1 MGSQQEDSYWGAG
14 TLIDRA
20 DEIVFWLCL
29 FWLVVLIIRSFF
41 TLSRGLKV
49 EGSTM
54 HIFLLGLRQG

>member
-1 MGSQQEDSYWGAG
+1 MGSQREDSYWGAG

-29 FWLVVLIIRSFF
+29 FLVRSLFI
-41 TLSRGLKV
+41 LSRLGLEV